1 MKILSLYFLFFIG
14 FLFIITD
21 TASAQYA
28 DTLAYGNDEVVEL
41 TTAEIKITI
50 ETPQVTLYSSRVTPE
65 FDDVHLEKSFKKE
78 ITGLGET
85 FVFKQGSQDK
95 ITTRIDVGKIIKKL
109 R

>member
-14 FLFIITD
+14 FLFIIPD
-21 TASAQYA
+21 TASAQSA
-28 DTLAYGNDEVVEL
+28 DTLAYGEDEVVEL
-41 TTAEIKITI
+41 TTAEIKIKI

-65 FDDVHLEKSFKKE
+65 FDNVHLEKSFKKE
-78 ITGLGET
+78 ITGLGEM

-95 ITTRIDVGKIIKKL
+95 TTTRIDVSTIIKKL